1 VLFFP
6 PSENFVL
13 LELDLFEKKL
23 IAKGIIKLSDRKEDY
38 LMRTI
43 SQVSSWSREIIK

>member
-6 PSENFVL
+6 PNENVVL

-23 IAKGIIKLSDRKEDY
+23 IAKGIIKLSEKM
-38 LMRTI
+38 L
-43 SQVSSWSREIIK
+43 IIKMFTPKM